1 MQKILDIVEDLKRG
15 GTGGSSNSLSGLSDN
30 SLLQVFNALNELKN
44 QLQVRDHNLMKMM
57 GDLRFESGKT
67 NTRLGEILKAKAS
80 RDKVRGWFSIATN
93 GSSNSSMCSQA
104 VAKILSV
111 VEEQKRDS
119 VNDMKTLSNMNT
131 LLQVS
136 YK

>member
-15 GTGGSSNSLSGLSDN
+15 STGGGSSNSLSGLSDN

-80 RDKVRGWFSIATN
+80 RDKVRLVLY
-93 GSSNSSMCSQA
+93 SSS
-104 VAKILSV
+104 
-111 VEEQKRDS
+111 
-119 VNDMKTLSNMNT
+119 
-131 LLQVS
+131 
-136 YK
+136 

>member
-93 GSSNSSMCSQA
+93 SSLNSLMC
-104 VAKILSV
+104 
-111 VEEQKRDS
+111 
-119 VNDMKTLSNMNT
+119 
-131 LLQVS
+131 
-136 YK
+136 

>member
-15 GTGGSSNSLSGLSDN
+15 STGGGSSNSLSGLSDN

-80 RDKVRGWFSIATN
+80 RDKVMLVLY
-93 GSSNSSMCSQA
+93 SSS
-104 VAKILSV
+104 
-111 VEEQKRDS
+111 
-119 VNDMKTLSNMNT
+119 
-131 LLQVS
+131 
-136 YK
+136 